1 MVADKGKKQKI
12 AEKGDDENNNNNNS
26 DPIDGELVLSIEKLQ
41 EIQDDLEKV
50 IFYFAPFTLFFPF
63 LRIFYGL
70 MIFISVILSSKQGK
84 LEGIKGGSF
93 FLVTFFWDKRLNF
106 Y

>member
-41 EIQDDLEKV
+41 EIQDELEKV
-50 IFYFAPFTLFFPF
+50 IFYFVPFTLFFFPF
-63 LRIFYGL
+63 
-70 MIFISVILSSKQGK
+70 
-84 LEGIKGGSF
+84 
-93 FLVTFFWDKRLNF
+93 
-106 Y
+106 